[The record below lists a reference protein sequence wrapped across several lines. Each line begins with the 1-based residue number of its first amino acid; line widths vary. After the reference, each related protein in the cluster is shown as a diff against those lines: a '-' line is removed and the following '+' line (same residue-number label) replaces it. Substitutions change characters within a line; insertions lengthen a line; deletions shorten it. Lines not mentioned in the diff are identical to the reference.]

1 MEDLKKHYEPKNL
14 SDKVALSFTK
24 FLRFLADTFFK
35 KRYGHRA
42 VVLETI
48 AAVPGMVAGMLLHL
62 RSLRKME
69 DDRGWIKTLLD
80 EAENERMHLMTFIQ
94 VAKPTF
100 IERLIILI
108 AQFIF
113 IITYAIIYLIS
124 QRTAHRIVGY
134 FEEEAVISYTE
145 YLNELES
152 GAISDEPAPEV
163 AINYWNLPLHS
174 TLKDVV
180 KVIRDDEAGHRD
192 VNHNFANVIDNRTNS
207 KKYNEEN
214 ESVLQKKNNINKE
227 KLSLTD
233 KR

>member
-1 MEDLKKHYEPKNL
+1 MSDLNKHFEPKNF

-62 RSLRKME
+62 KSLRKME

-80 EAENERMHLMTFIQ
+80 EAENERMHLMTFIH

-145 YLNELES
+145 YLHELES
-152 GAISDEPAPEV
+152 GAIPDEPAPEV

-180 KVIRDDEAGHRD
+180 RVIRDDEAGHRD
-192 VNHNFANVIDNRTNS
+192 VNHNFATILDQR
-207 KKYNEEN
+207 KIKLQQKEN
-214 ESVLQKKNNINKE
+214 NDYKSLNQKK
-227 KLSLTD
+227 L
-233 KR
+233 

>member
-1 MEDLKKHYEPKNL
+1 MDNLSKHFQPKNF

-48 AAVPGMVAGMLLHL
+48 AAVPGMVAGMILHL
-62 RSLRKME
+62 KSLRKME

-80 EAENERMHLMTFIQ
+80 EAENERMHLMTFIH

-100 IERLIILI
+100 IERLIILF

-145 YLNELES
+145 YLHELES
-152 GAISDEPAPEV
+152 GAIPDEPAPEV

-192 VNHNFANVIDNRTNS
+192 VNHNFANVIDNRVNS
-207 KKYNEEN
+207 KKHKKEN
-214 ESVLQKKNNINKE
+214 EIASEIDNISSKE
-227 KLSLTD
+227 KNFSN
-233 KR
+233 K

>member
-1 MEDLKKHYEPKNL
+1 MNNLNKHFEPKNF

-24 FLRFLADTFFK
+24 FLRFLADTFFR

-62 RSLRKME
+62 KSLRKME
-69 DDRGWIKTLLD
+69 DDKGWIKTLLD
-80 EAENERMHLMTFIQ
+80 EAENERMHLMTFIH

-100 IERLIILI
+100 IERMIILF

-113 IITYAIIYLIS
+113 IVTYAIIYLIS

-145 YLNELES
+145 YLHELES
-152 GAISDEPAPEV
+152 GAIPDEPAPEV
-163 AINYWNLPLHS
+163 AINYWNLPLHA

-180 KVIRDDEAGHRD
+180 RVIRDDEAGHRD
-192 VNHNFANVIDNRTNS
+192 VNHNFANVIDNRINS
-207 KKYNEEN
+207 KKYNQEKESASQKEN
-214 ESVLQKKNNINKE
+214 TSDKE
-227 KLSLTD
+227 KTFSN
-233 KR
+233 K

>member
-1 MEDLKKHYEPKNL
+1 MSNLNKHFEPKNF

-24 FLRFLADTFFK
+24 FLRFLADTFFR

-62 RSLRKME
+62 KSLRKME

-80 EAENERMHLMTFIQ
+80 EAENERMHLMTFIH

-100 IERLIILI
+100 IERMIILI

-113 IITYAIIYLIS
+113 IVTYAIIYLIS

-145 YLNELES
+145 YLHELES
-152 GAISDEPAPEV
+152 GAIPDEPAPEV
-163 AINYWNLPLHS
+163 AINYWNLPLHA

-180 KVIRDDEAGHRD
+180 RVIRDDEAGHRD
-192 VNHNFANVIDNRTNS
+192 VNHNFATVIDNRINS
-207 KKYNEEN
+207 KKYNEEK
-214 ESVLQKKNNINKE
+214 ESASQKENSSDKE
-227 KLSLTD
+227 KTFSN
-233 KR
+233 K